1 VRKVRVQPTFR
12 SLSDIN
18 VANLVDV
25 VLVLLIIFMI
35 SAPLL
40 QSGIEVELPQ
50 TATRDTDFN
59 EGMLVT
65 INEQGAYFFSVDGRD
80 YFVNPKDFET
90 RLQEIADDK
99 GYSAVYLRADK
110 DVPYGEVVELVS
122 RIKKAGFVSLGLV
135 TSPYD
140 GEFSAKGEYPGARP

>member
-1 VRKVRVQPTFR
+1 VRRVRSQPTLR

-18 VANLVDV
+18 VANMVDV

-50 TATRDTDFN
+50 TTTRDTDFN

-65 INEQGAYFFSVDGRD
+65 INEQGALFFSVDGRD
-80 YFVNPKDFET
+80 YFVNPRDFES
-90 RLQEIADDK
+90 RLQEIGEQK
-99 GYSAVYLRADK
+99 GYTAVYLRADK
-110 DVPYGEVVELVS
+110 DVPYGEVVDLVS
-122 RIKKAGFVSLGLV
+122 RIKKAGFASLGLV
-135 TSPYD
+135 TAPYD
-140 GEFSAKGEYPGARP
+140 GELTAPSGP

>member
-1 VRKVRVQPTFR
+1 MRRVKGPPTYR
-12 SLSDIN
+12 SLSEIN

-50 TATRDTDFN
+50 TVTKDADFN
-59 EGMLVT
+59 EGLLVT
-65 INEQGAYFFSVDGRD
+65 VNEQGALFFSVDGRD
-80 YFVNPKDFET
+80 YFISPADFES
-90 RLQEIADDK
+90 RLKELGEQK
-99 GYSAVYLRADK
+99 GTQAVYLRADK
-110 DVPYGEVVELVS
+110 DVPYGDVIEVVG
-122 RIKKAGFVSLGLV
+122 RIKKAGFVNLGLV

-140 GEFSAKGEYPGARP
+140 EKGKNARRP

>member
-1 VRKVRVQPTFR
+1 MRKVRQQATFR

-40 QSGIEVELPQ
+40 QSGIQVDLPQ
-50 TATRDTDFN
+50 TTTKDADFA

-65 INEQGAYFFSVDGRD
+65 INEQGALFFSVDGRD
-80 YFVNPKDFET
+80 YFVNPADFEG
-90 RLQEIADDK
+90 RLREIGEQK

-110 DVPYGEVVELVS
+110 DVPYGEVVDVVG
-122 RIKKAGFVSLGLV
+122 RIKKAGFVQLGLV
-135 TSPYD
+135 TAPYEESS
-140 GEFSAKGEYPGARP
+140 GGRGRP